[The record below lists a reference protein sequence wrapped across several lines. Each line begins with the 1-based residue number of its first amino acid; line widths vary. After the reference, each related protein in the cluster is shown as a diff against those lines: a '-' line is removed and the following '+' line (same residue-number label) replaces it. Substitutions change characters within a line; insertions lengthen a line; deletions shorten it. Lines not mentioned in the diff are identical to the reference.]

1 MIKQLFLSFLMAGC
15 VLTAAAQATMPPADK
30 SPLDIS
36 YFPVDYPM
44 LKIQGKTVESP
55 VARVVYS
62 RPSKSG
68 RKVYGGLVEYGKVWR
83 LGANEATEIEF
94 YRNVKINGKT
104 VPKGRYTLYAIVEE
118 NQWTFI
124 INKDTDCWGAFKYDE
139 KKDAV
144 RVQVPARTLASPVE
158 LVSMIFEKTDSG
170 FNLVVA
176 WDNVRASLPVT
187 LN

>member
-1 MIKQLFLSFLMAGC
+1 MIKQLFLSFVMAGT
-15 VLTAAAQATMPPADK
+15 VLTAAAQTAMPPADK

-36 YFPVDYPM
+36 YYPADYPM
-44 LKIQGKTVESP
+44 LKIQGKVTESP
-55 VARVVYS
+55 IARVVYS

-118 NQWTFI
+118 NQWNFI

-139 KKDAV
+139 KKDVV
-144 RVQVPARTLASPVE
+144 RMQVPARTVTNTEE
-158 LVSMIFEKTDSG
+158 LVSMVFEKTTTG

-176 WDNVRASLPVT
+176 WDNVQAALPIT
-187 LN
+187 L

>member
-1 MIKQLFLSFLMAGC
+1 MIKQLFLSFVMAGA
-15 VLTAAAQATMPPADK
+15 VLTAAAQTAMPPADK

-36 YFPVDYPM
+36 YYPADYPM
-44 LKIQGKTVESP
+44 LKIQGKVTESP
-55 VARVVYS
+55 IARVVYS

-118 NQWTFI
+118 NQWNFI

-139 KKDAV
+139 KKDVV
-144 RVQVPARTLASPVE
+144 RMQVPARTVTNTEE
-158 LVSMIFEKTDSG
+158 LVSMVFEKTTTG

-176 WDNVRASLPVT
+176 WDNVQAALPIT
-187 LN
+187 L